1 MSTYRE
7 QRERF
12 RLYEPN
18 AAAYARYRREVEAYE
33 LAFTPAPIW
42 ARLGA
47 VVSSAV
53 MLTGAAGPWIRVELG
68 QRQYGYVSGLQ
79 TDGLFVA
86 FFGVIALVLLI
97 VALVQPDTEV
107 PAAFALGALIFST
120 IIALMGILF
129 LKSYPPGII
138 GVATSTID
146 LGWGVYLTAA
156 ASLFATAFAVLI
168 VRRSATFF

>member
-33 LAFTPAPIW
+33 LAFTPAPLW

-47 VVSSAV
+47 LASDVIV
-53 MLTGAAGPWIRVELG
+53 LTGTASPWIRVDLG
-68 QRQYGYVSGLQ
+68 QRQHAYVSGLQ

-86 FFGVIALVLLI
+86 FFGLIALILLI

-107 PAAFALGALIFST
+107 PAAFALGALVFSG
-120 IIALMGILF
+120 IIALMGVFF
-129 LKSYPPGII
+129 LKSYPPGIVGI
-138 GVATSTID
+138 ATSTID

-156 ASLFATAFAVLI
+156 ASLFAVAFTVLI
-168 VRRSATFF
+168 VRRSDSFF